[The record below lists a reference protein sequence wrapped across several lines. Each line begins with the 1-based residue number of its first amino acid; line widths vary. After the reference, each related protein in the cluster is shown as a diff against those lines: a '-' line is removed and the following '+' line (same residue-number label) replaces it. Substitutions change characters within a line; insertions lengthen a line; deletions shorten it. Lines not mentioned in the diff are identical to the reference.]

1 MSEAGKQCGSLAGPD
16 GSSTMINLHAAPVYD
31 EPSPSL
37 LHSLFFIEQVCLGLT
52 AQISAM
58 ALLGWLFSGLRHSL
72 PSVLLQISGPQ
83 ALSALCCSLGFF
95 LAEPDRSPTAQLP
108 TWIFAGITL
117 LLSISSIP
125 FGNDRFLTTFSH
137 IVPIIPI
144 DGSIPSFKGGAPA
157 QSAIA
162 FALLA
167 IVTVLVRAG
176 TPFLQR
182 LGNILKITICL
193 LVVNLFWEF
202 TLTAVGAVPLSQAKP
217 VSLPTLA
224 CLLLLSFVAVLSG
237 SELGVFR
244 IYFGSSIGSRVAR
257 WLLPVLIFLQCFR
270 EAVRGRILLS
280 PTGPLSFVAPVLTS
294 IATVVLFALVWVI
307 ARRINRMENEIR
319 DLTLRDGLT
328 GLYNVKG
335 FHLLGES
342 ALLSARRARMPFAVL
357 FIDLDKLKEI
367 NDTHG
372 HHIGSA
378 ALKETA
384 KLLATS
390 FRENDI
396 IGRIG
401 GDEFATA
408 GQFTLD
414 AITAIIQRLH
424 AVTAARNPELQRRF
438 PLSFSIGYAIASGN
452 SSESLRDLIA
462 KADMAMYQDKK
473 SARSA

>member
-1 MSEAGKQCGSLAGPD
+1 M
-16 GSSTMINLHAAPVYD
+16 
-31 EPSPSL
+31 
-37 LHSLFFIEQVCLGLT
+37 FFIEQVCLGLT
-52 AQISAM
+52 AQIAAM
-58 ALLGWLFSGLRHSL
+58 ALLGWLFPSLRHSL
-72 PSVLLQISGPQ
+72 PSVLFQISGPQ
-83 ALSALCCSLGFF
+83 ALSALCCCLGFF
-95 LAEPDRSPTAQLP
+95 LAEPDRSATAQLP
-108 TWIFAGITL
+108 TWIFAGLTL
-117 LLSISSIP
+117 LISVSSIP
-125 FGNDRFLTTFSH
+125 FGNDRFLTAISH
-137 IVPIIPI
+137 IVHIFPI
-144 DGSIPSFKGGAPA
+144 DGSIRSSNDGAPA

-176 TPFLQR
+176 TPFLHR
-182 LGNILKITICL
+182 IADILKITICL
-193 LVVNLFWEF
+193 LVVHLFWEF
-202 TLTAVGAVPLSQAKP
+202 TLTAVGAVTPSQAKP

-270 EAVRGRILLS
+270 EAVRARILLS
-280 PTGPLSFVAPVLTS
+280 PTGPLFFVAPVLTS

-378 ALKETA
+378 ALTETA
-384 KLLATS
+384 KLLAAS
-390 FRENDI
+390 FREHDI

-401 GDEFATA
+401 GDEFAVA
-408 GQFTLD
+408 GQFSMD
-414 AITAIIQRLH
+414 AIASIVQRLH
-424 AVTAARNPELQRRF
+424 AITAARNPELQRRF
-438 PLSFSIGYAIASGN
+438 PLSFSIGCAVASGET
-452 SSESLRDLIA
+452 SESLRDLIT
-462 KADMAMYQDKK
+462 KADKAMYQEKK
-473 SARSA
+473 SARRA